1 MSEELPRIRFAHNY
15 SKLKDGFS
23 ATKRAKLLEVLEVRL
38 EALSR
43 ELIEYDTRYGFG
55 NYCKLPAKGD
65 YLLLIFEKS
74 PFWGEIFT
82 TLRRSKPQKLE
93 YYRGLIGQVFEV
105 EVEVENQPV
114 YYAEEV
120 EE

>member
-1 MSEELPRIRFAHNY
+1 MGEELPRIRFAHNY

-23 ATKRAKLLEVLEVRL
+23 PTKRAKLLEVLEVRL
-38 EALSR
+38 ENLSP
-43 ELIEYDTRYGFG
+43 ELIKYNTRCGYG
-55 NYCKLPAKGD
+55 NYCKMPASGK
-65 YLLLIFEKS
+65 YLMLIFDKA

-105 EVEVENQPV
+105 EVEVV
-114 YYAEEV
+114 
-120 EE
+120 

>member
-1 MSEELPRIRFAHNY
+1 MSKKPKIRFAHNY

-38 EALSR
+38 ENLSP
-43 ELIEYDTRYGFG
+43 ELIKYDTRYGYG
-55 NYCKLPAKGD
+55 NYYKLPAKGD
-65 YLLLIFEKS
+65 YLLLIFDKA

-82 TLRRSKPQKLE
+82 ALRRRSGRNLE

-105 EVEVENQPV
+105 EVEVER
-114 YYAEEV
+114 
-120 EE
+120 